1 MVFSSPI
8 FLFVFLPLT
17 LGLYY
22 LLPRSFKNGFL
33 LLASLVFYAWGEVF
47 FVLVMLASIAVGAPV
62 IVLLTTVLSVGL

>member
-22 LLPRSFKNGFL
+22 LLPREAKNGFL
-33 LLASLVFYAWGEVF
+33 LAASLVFYAWGELF
-47 FVLVMLASIAVGAPV
+47 FVLVMLASISSTIFLAA
-62 IVLLTTVLSVGL
+62 

>member
-22 LLPRSFKNGFL
+22 LLPRSAKNLFL
-33 LLASLVFYAWGEVF
+33 LVASLVFYAWGEIGR
-47 FVLVMLASIAVGAPV
+47 ASCRERVSKQV
-62 IVLLTTVLSVGL
+62 